1 MNSIFKLEEIV
12 KREMGDII
20 SSYHLTIHAVSDSEV
35 LLKSREY
42 AIDVVAD
49 RDGVSLVYFDKRAKS
64 IKGYN
69 IFRFLVDK
77 RRNQLDFAK
86 NQPPTHSYP
95 EFIELQTRSLANHL
109 RKAAQ
114 DILSGSTEW
123 IKAYS
128 WPTLPP
134 ANEIAPLI

>member
-1 MNSIFKLEEIV
+1 ML
-12 KREMGDII
+12 EMGDII
-20 SSYHLTIHAVSDSEV
+20 SAYKLTIYAISDREV

-42 AIDVVAD
+42 AIDVIAD
-49 RDGVSLVYFDKRAKS
+49 RDGVSLVYFDKREKY

-77 RRNQLDFAK
+77 RRNKLDLAK
-86 NQPPTHSYP
+86 NQPPTHSYA

-128 WPTLPP
+128 WPALPP
-134 ANEIAPLI
+134 ASEIAPFI